1 MTLIGDNSQVSLT
14 GLIFVFKGV
23 VRDTLSTECVVLFC
37 FIVQQ

>member
-14 GLIFVFKGV
+14 GLIFPFKGA
-23 VRDTLSTECVVLFC
+23 VRGTLSAEFIMLFC